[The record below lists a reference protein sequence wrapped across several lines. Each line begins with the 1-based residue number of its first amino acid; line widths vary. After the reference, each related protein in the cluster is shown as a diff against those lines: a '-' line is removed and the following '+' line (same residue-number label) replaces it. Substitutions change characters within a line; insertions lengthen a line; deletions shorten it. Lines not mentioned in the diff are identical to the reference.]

1 MDKILEAAKPYALHV
16 ALALATLACGLI
28 LASIVRWLASRAL
41 SRGHSDPMVSKFV
54 SRLLYSVVA
63 VFAIAATLSQ
73 LGVQTNSIVAAIGA
87 AGIAVGLAL
96 QNSLSNLA
104 SGLLIVAL
112 KPFRAGDFIEG
123 AGQMGAV
130 EEVGLFTTTLKTADG
145 RKVILPN
152 SKLTDDNI
160 VNYAAHPTRR
170 LDTSVSVAY
179 ASDLAFV
186 KERVMAVL
194 AADERII
201 QDPAPIVSIDQL
213 GDSGIT
219 VGIRIW
225 VKREDYW
232 PVRFEVLQEIKADF
246 DKSGIEIPFPQR
258 VVKVLK

>member
-1 MDKILEAAKPYALHV
+1 
-16 ALALATLACGLI
+16 
-28 LASIVRWLASRAL
+28 
-41 SRGHSDPMVSKFV
+41 
-54 SRLLYSVVA
+54 
-63 VFAIAATLSQ
+63 
-73 LGVQTNSIVAAIGA
+73 
-87 AGIAVGLAL
+87 
-96 QNSLSNLA
+96 
-104 SGLLIVAL
+104 
-112 KPFRAGDFIEG
+112 
-123 AGQMGAV
+123 MGAV

-194 AADERII
+194 AADGRII
-201 QDPAPIVSIDQL
+201 QDPAPIVSIDEL